1 VSAASI
7 VLDIVSSSVCDYIP
21 PAMNELR
28 PLLPYLRPYR
38 RDYAIGMALV
48 IVSNFFTT
56 LGPKFIERGIDALRN
71 GAGFP
76 AVRAAVWLLLA
87 SAVAG
92 GVARYGMRQLLNS
105 GSRRVETDLRDHL
118 YRHLQRMSAEFY
130 DRFPTGD
137 VMARTTNDLLAV
149 RMVAGPALM
158 YLVDTTIRALLI
170 APAMVAISPR
180 LTLIAFVPLLGLPV
194 VMVSLGQRIH
204 RRSQAIQEQFSDL
217 TTHAHENLSGVRVV
231 RAYRQELAETQR
243 FRRLSDDYLTRNL
256 SLARVQG
263 LFFPLLTLLGG
274 LSALTVLYA
283 GGRLMIVGTMTVGE
297 FVAFG
302 VYLAMLVWPM
312 IALGWAVNLVQRG
325 AASMGRINQL
335 FRERPAIT
343 DPESPLPLPPARGG
357 RAVEFRDVG
366 FAYPGARARGE
377 VLQDISFRVEAG
389 RSLAVVGATG
399 SGKSTL
405 VDLLVRAYDPDR
417 GAILLDGVDIR
428 RLTLA
433 ELREAIGFVPQETF
447 LFSQTLREN
456 VLLGAPDDGRLEQV
470 AEVAQLTE
478 ALPALPAGYDTM
490 LGERGINLSGGQ
502 KQRSA
507 IARALAQDP
516 PVFVLDDALS
526 AVDAQTEAKI
536 LRALRGALAGRTSI
550 IVSHRLAAVRD
561 ADWIL
566 VLDDGRIVEQGT
578 HPDLIARGGRYWEL
592 LRRQQLEE
600 ELEEAA
606 AVSGTESP

>member
-1 VSAASI
+1 
-7 VLDIVSSSVCDYIP
+7 
-21 PAMNELR
+21 MNELR

-38 RDYAIGMALV
+38 REYAIGMALV
-48 IVSNFFTT
+48 VLSNFFTT
-56 LGPKFIERGIDALRN
+56 LGPKFIERGIDALRT
-71 GAGFP
+71 GAGFH
-76 AVRAAVWLLLA
+76 AVQTAVWLLLA
-87 SAVAG
+87 VAVVG
-92 GVARYGMRQLLNS
+92 GVARFGMRQLLNS
-105 GSRRVETDLRDHL
+105 GSRRVETDLRNHL

-130 DRFPTGD
+130 DRYPTGD

-149 RMVAGPALM
+149 RMVAGPAMM
-158 YLVDTTIRALLI
+158 YLVDTSIRALLI
-170 APAMVAISPR
+170 VPAMLSINPR
-180 LTLIAFVPLLGLPV
+180 LTLMALVPLLGLPV
-194 VMVSLGQRIH
+194 AMVSLGQGIH
-204 RRSQAIQEQFSDL
+204 RRSQAIQEQFSEL
-217 TTHAHENLSGVRVV
+217 TSHAHENLSGVRVV
-231 RAYRQELAETQR
+231 RAYRQERAEIAGFQ
-243 FRRLSDDYLTRNL
+243 RLSDDYLARNL
-256 SLARVQG
+256 NLARVQG
-263 LFFPLLTLLGG
+263 LFYPLLTLLGG

-283 GGRLMIVGTMTVGE
+283 GGRLVMAGTVTVGE

-343 DPESPLPLPPARGG
+343 EPEAPAALPPARGG
-357 RAVEFRDVG
+357 RAVEFRDVW
-366 FAYPGARARGE
+366 FAYPGARERGS
-377 VLQDISFRVEAG
+377 VLQEISFRIEGG
-389 RSLAVVGATG
+389 RSLAIVGATG

-405 VDLLVRAYDPDR
+405 VDLLVRTYDPDR
-417 GAILLDGVDIR
+417 GAVFLDGVDIR
-428 RLTLA
+428 RLPLA
-433 ELREAIGFVPQETF
+433 ELHRAVGFVPQETF
-447 LFSQTLREN
+447 LFSETLREN
-456 VLLGAPDDGRLEQV
+456 VLLGAPDDGRLERV

-478 ALPALPAGYDTM
+478 ALPALPNGYDTL

-536 LRALRGALAGRTSI
+536 LRALRGALTGRTSI

-566 VLDDGRIVEQGT
+566 VLDEGRIVEQGT
-578 HPDLIARGGRYWEL
+578 HTDLIGRGGRYWEL

-600 ELEEAA
+600 ELEEEG
-606 AVSGTESP
+606 VVG

>member
-1 VSAASI
+1 
-7 VLDIVSSSVCDYIP
+7 
-21 PAMNELR
+21 MHELR

-38 RDYAIGMALV
+38 REYAIGLTLV
-48 IVSNFFTT
+48 VISNFFTT
-56 LGPKFIERGIDALRN
+56 LGPKFIERGIDALRT
-71 GAGFP
+71 GAGFAP
-76 AVRAAVWLLLA
+76 VKGAVLLLV
-87 SAVAG
+87 AVALIG

-118 YRHLQRMSAEFY
+118 YQHLQRMSAEFY
-130 DRFPTGD
+130 DRYPTGD

-170 APAMVAISPR
+170 APAMFAINPR
-180 LTLIAFVPLLGLPV
+180 LTLIALVPLLGLPV
-194 VMVSLGQRIH
+194 AMVSLGARVH
-204 RRSQAIQEQFSDL
+204 RRSQAIQEQFSEL
-217 TTHAHENLSGVRVV
+217 TSHAHENLSGVRVV
-231 RAYRQELAETQR
+231 RAYRQERAEAAGFQ
-243 FRRLSDDYLTRNL
+243 RLSDDYLARNL
-256 SLARVQG
+256 DLARVQG
-263 LFFPLLTLLGG
+263 LFYPLLSLLGG
-274 LSALTVLYA
+274 LSGLAVLYA
-283 GGRLMIVGTMTVGE
+283 GGRLVMTGTVTVGA

-343 DPESPLPLPPARGG
+343 QPETTATLPPAKGG
-357 RAVEFRDVG
+357 RAVEFRDVW
-366 FAYPGARARGE
+366 FTYPGAQARGA
-377 VLQDISFRVEAG
+377 VLQAISFRVEAG

-405 VDLLVRAYDPDR
+405 VDLLVRAYDPDQ
-417 GAILLDGVDIR
+417 GAVLLDGVDIR
-428 RLTLA
+428 RLALA
-433 ELREAIGFVPQETF
+433 ELRGAIGFVPQETF
-447 LFSQTLREN
+447 LFSETLRDN
-456 VLLGAPDDGRLEQV
+456 VLLGAPDDGRLERV

-478 ALPALPAGYDTM
+478 ALPSLPHGYDTL

-550 IVSHRLAAVRD
+550 IVSHRLAAVRE

-566 VLDDGRIVEQGT
+566 VLDEGRIVEEGA
-578 HPDLIARGGRYWEL
+578 HAELILQGGRYWEL

-600 ELEEAA
+600 ELEEEGAA
-606 AVSGTESP
+606 R